1 MINTI
6 IILSDHIEISILN
19 IIRMVRWVGFI
30 EMLTYSFTAIG
41 SDSLYQ
47 HLYKCIKNDILQ
59 GILAPGDKIPSKRSF
74 AKNLNISTITI
85 ENAYAQLMA
94 EGYIYSIPKKGYFVS
109 DITNSIK
116 QKSELSS
123 ENIVAAANHSGYFAD
138 FLSNSTN
145 HANFPFSIWAKIMR
159 ELISEESEA
168 LMTNPPSG
176 GIIELRQAIS
186 DYLYEFR
193 GMKISPH
200 QIIIGAGTEYLYG
213 LLIQLLGH
221 DKTFA
226 VEDPG
231 YKKIAQIYTSN
242 AVKCSFVPL
251 DENGISI
258 PALEESEADIV
269 HISPSHHYPTGII
282 TPISRRYEL
291 LGWASKSESRYI
303 IEDDYDCEFRLLG
316 KPIPALQSIDVMEK
330 IIYMNTFTK
339 SLASTIRISYM
350 VLPKHLLDRFYS
362 KLGFYSCTVSNFEQF
377 TLSKFIK
384 KGHFEKHINRMRN
397 FYRSQRDLI
406 LECIN
411 KSPLSSSVTIKE
423 ENSGLHFLMHIN
435 TALSDH
441 TIIHR
446 AEQEGLRISC
456 LSQYYHKDNIG
467 SEHTLIINY
476 SGIEPHKIQEAIHR
490 LSKCIV

>member
-1 MINTI
+1 
-6 IILSDHIEISILN
+6 
-19 IIRMVRWVGFI
+19 
-30 EMLTYSFTAIG
+30 MLTYSFASIG

-59 GILAPGDKIPSKRSF
+59 GILTPGAKIPSKRSF

-94 EGYIYSIPKKGYFVS
+94 EGYIYSIPKKGYFIS
-109 DITNSIK
+109 DITNSIHSK
-116 QKSELSS
+116 VKLKS
-123 ENIVAAANHSGYFAD
+123 ENIAAAANTSAYFAD

-159 ELISEESEA
+159 ELISEKSEE
-168 LMTNPPSG
+168 LMTNPPCG
-176 GIIELRQAIS
+176 GILELRQSIA
-186 DYLYEFR
+186 DYLHEFR
-193 GMKISPH
+193 GMKVSPK

-231 YKKIAQIYTSN
+231 YKKIAQIYLSN
-242 AVKCSFVPL
+242 AVKCQFIPI
-251 DENGISI
+251 DENGINI
-258 PALEESEADIV
+258 TDLEESKSDIV
-269 HISPSHHYPTGII
+269 HISPSHHYPTGIV

-291 LGWASKSESRYI
+291 LSWASKSDSRYI

-330 IIYMNTFTK
+330 VIYMNTFTK

-350 VLPKHLLDRFYS
+350 VLPEHLLERFYS
-362 KLGFYSCTVSNFEQF
+362 KLGFYSCTVSNFEQY
-377 TLSKFIK
+377 TLAKFIK
-384 KGHFEKHINRMRN
+384 DGYFEKHINRMRN
-397 FYRSQRDLI
+397 FYRNQRDLI
-406 LECIN
+406 LQCIKN
-411 KSPLSSSVTIKE
+411 SPLSSYVTIKE
-423 ENSGLHFLMHIN
+423 EDSGLHFLMNIK
-435 TALSDH
+435 TSLSDAA
-441 TIIHR
+441 IIRR

-456 LSQYYHKDNIG
+456 LSQYYHSAATNA
-467 SEHTLIINY
+467 EHTLIINY
-476 SGIEPHKIQEAIHR
+476 SGIESNKVHEAIHR
-490 LSKCIV
+490 LSKCITFKDPGIKQ